1 MARFSYKG
9 VGADGKA
16 DEGWVD
22 GRDTSEAYATL
33 QSRGIAVFELNEGGA
48 SGTKI
53 PWYARDIPL
62 GRQGYGPAD
71 QAALAELIAT
81 LSKLGLPLTE
91 MLRIM
96 AANTANPSIRN
107 HVERTSARVADG
119 VPLAEAFEAAGAGFS
134 PMFLQI
140 SRVAGVANTL
150 PASMEDVA
158 RYLRRAEQTRSK
170 VSSALIYPSIL
181 IVAGCVLMAVIV
193 IYLAPA
199 LAPMFSALGRPMPS
213 GLSMFLWIGAGFEQH
228 GLFIVLTLA
237 VGLAVIVIASLSDA
251 GRRAKA
257 RLALRLPFVGSINRD
272 ALLLRHVSALAM
284 LLRSGMP
291 LVEALE
297 ASANLGEVS
306 PYEPTFH
313 AAAGSL
319 RDGGRASAVFQAEP
333 SMSELF
339 QDLFSVGEAAN
350 RLNDTLPT
358 VVQVLEQRL
367 DRGIQRTLQI
377 LTPALTVILGGLIGV
392 LVYSVMGAILDIN
405 AVAL

>member
-9 VGADGKA
+9 VDADGKT

-22 GRDTSEAYATL
+22 GRDTTEAYATL
-33 QSRGIAVFELNEGGA
+33 QSRGIAVFELNEGGETDTA
-48 SGTKI
+48 I
-53 PWYARDIPL
+53 PWYARDIPF
-62 GRQGYGPAD
+62 GRQGYGLTD

-91 MLRIM
+91 MLRIT
-96 AANTANPSIRN
+96 ASNTTNPSIRN

-140 SRVAGVANTL
+140 LQVAGLANTL
-150 PASMEDVA
+150 PTSMADVS

-170 VSSALIYPSIL
+170 VLSALIYPSIL
-181 IVAGCVLMAVIV
+181 IVAGCTLMAVIV
-193 IYLAPA
+193 VYLAPA
-199 LAPMFSALGRPMPS
+199 LAPMFSDLNRPMPS
-213 GLSMFLWIGAGFEQH
+213 GLSMFLWIGAGFERY
-228 GLFIVLTLA
+228 GLFIGLTFA
-237 VGLAVIVIASLSDA
+237 AGLAVVVIASLSDA
-251 GRRAKA
+251 GRRARA

-297 ASANLGEVS
+297 ASANLGGVS
-306 PYEPTFH
+306 PYEPTFRS
-313 AAAGSL
+313 AAGSL
-319 RDGGRASAVFQAEP
+319 RDGGLASVVFRAEP

-339 QDLFSVGEAAN
+339 QDLFSVGEVAN
-350 RLNDTLPT
+350 RMNDTLPT
-358 VVQVLEQRL
+358 VVQVLELRL
-367 DRGIQRTLQI
+367 DRSIQRTLQI
-377 LTPALTVILGGLIGV
+377 LTPALTIILGGLIGV

-405 AVAL
+405 AVAF